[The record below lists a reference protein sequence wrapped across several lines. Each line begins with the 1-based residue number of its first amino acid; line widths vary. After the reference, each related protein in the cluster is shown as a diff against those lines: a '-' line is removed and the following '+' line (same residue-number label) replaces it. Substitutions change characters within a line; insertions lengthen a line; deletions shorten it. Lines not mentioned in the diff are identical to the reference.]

1 MFRRS
6 GFAPGFTLLE
16 VLVAFTVLAVSLGVL
31 FEIFA
36 TGLGAARTSENLV
49 RATQLAQSKLATV
62 GVETPLAVGEQ
73 SGRFDDDFAWRVAV
87 RPFADDSTEP
97 ERVRT
102 TRAFEVAVTV
112 SWDKGGRSLRLATL
126 RLGPGQ

>member
-1 MFRRS
+1 M
-6 GFAPGFTLLE
+6 
-16 VLVAFTVLAVSLGVL
+16 LAVSLGVL

-49 RATQLAQSKLATV
+49 RATQLAQSRLAAV

-73 SGRFDDDFAWRVAV
+73 SGRDGDGFAWRVAV
-87 RPFADDSTEP
+87 RPLAGDDTEP
-97 ERVRT
+97 VGVRAH
-102 TRAFEVAVTV
+102 RAYEVAVTV

-126 RLGPGQ
+126 RLGPAQ

>member
-1 MFRRS
+1 M
-6 GFAPGFTLLE
+6 
-16 VLVAFTVLAVSLGVL
+16 AFTVLAVSLGVL

-49 RATQLAQSKLATV
+49 HATQLAQSKLATV
-62 GVETPLAVGEQ
+62 GIETPLTVGEH
-73 SGRFDDDFAWRVAV
+73 SGRFDDGFAWRVVV

-97 ERVRT
+97 AGVRA
-102 TRAFEVAVTV
+102 TRAYEVTVTV

-126 RLGPGQ
+126 RLGPDQ

>member
-1 MFRRS
+1 M
-6 GFAPGFTLLE
+6 
-16 VLVAFTVLAVSLGVL
+16 AFTVLAVSLGVL

-49 RATQLAQSKLATV
+49 RATQLAQSKLAAV
-62 GVETPLAVGEQ
+62 GIETPLVQGEQ

-87 RPFADDSTEP
+87 RPFADDSTEF
-97 ERVRT
+97 EGVRT
-102 TRAFEVAVTV
+102 TRAYEVAVTV

-126 RLGPGQ
+126 RLGPEQ